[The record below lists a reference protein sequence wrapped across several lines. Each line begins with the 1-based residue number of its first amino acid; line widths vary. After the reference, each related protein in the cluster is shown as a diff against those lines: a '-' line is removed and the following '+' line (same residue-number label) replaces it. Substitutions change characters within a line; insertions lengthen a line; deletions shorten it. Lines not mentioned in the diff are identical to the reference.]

1 LFEGAILLIKAIESM
16 RYFST
21 FTIVAFTML
30 LLAWANISR
39 AQDAIVLFD
48 EAKKITGSLGHP
60 IEKIAEVNGN
70 RLYPGDTVNINKG
83 EIEFKVLVNY
93 PESTGPDEADILDE
107 VYSIEELKISEMQY
121 DKELI
126 KVDHT
131 VQPYRDKAFPENWEG
146 DRVDYWKFL
155 FIVKRPVA
163 GNESW
168 HQE

>member
-1 LFEGAILLIKAIESM
+1 M

-21 FTIVAFTML
+21 FIITVFGVL
-30 LLAWANISR
+30 LLAWGNISR

-48 EAKKITGSLGHP
+48 EAKKITGSLGSP
-60 IEKIAEVNGN
+60 IEKIAEVNGK
-70 RLYPGDTVNINKG
+70 RLYPGDTANINQK

-93 PESTGPDEADILDE
+93 PDATGPGDINIPDE
-107 VYSIEELKISEMQY
+107 VYSVEELKISEMQY
-121 DKELI
+121 DKELV

-131 VQPYRDKAFPENWEG
+131 VQPYREKAFPDSRNG
-146 DRVDYWKFL
+146 DMVDYWKFL

-168 HQE
+168 H